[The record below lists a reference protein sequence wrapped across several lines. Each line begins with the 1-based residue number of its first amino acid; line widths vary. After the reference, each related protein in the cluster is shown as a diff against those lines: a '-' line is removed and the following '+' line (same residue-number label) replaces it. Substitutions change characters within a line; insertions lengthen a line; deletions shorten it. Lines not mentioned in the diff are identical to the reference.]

1 MYFSAHFALCEM
13 RNLGSNKID
22 KSVTSQPMEE
32 SEAPRARCLQ
42 WWRRLRR
49 RRFRIW
55 RSCDPKEA
63 ATTKAK
69 ARSKYNSEL
78 QAHQTKPKTSASYP
92 QEKRTACNAEQASA
106 EKAVPGFDGCAR
118 TSSWSASKAI
128 QTESIAAFIYP
139 FSKIIR
145 EGPTVYYC
153 DHVTNVTY
161 KIQYKYPNCNFSK
174 ILYRILKQNIP
185 MAKILSE
192 LKKGD
197 AGF

>member
-1 MYFSAHFALCEM
+1 MLSVM
-13 RNLGSNKID
+13 KKTQTKKI
-22 KSVTSQPMEE
+22 PEYEE
-32 SEAPRARCLQ
+32 VVIP
-42 WWRRLRR
+42 
-49 RRFRIW
+49 
-55 RSCDPKEA
+55 EA

-161 KIQYKYPNCNFSK
+161 IKYNASTQNSVFLVVLYSISK
-174 ILYRILKQNIP
+174 KNP
-185 MAKILSE
+185 MAEILSG
-192 LKKGD
+192 LKKGI
-197 AGF
+197 AGS